1 MANANVKVAQ
11 IGQTAVNRP
20 IYEVQTPFAKSVF
33 ATNADGRYVFK
44 NRAWLQSIG
53 VNSMV
58 VTDYVDTPS
67 DDLSRMLSLDSQGMM
82 PKGRAFPGVV
92 LGSGL
97 AFIADF
103 KPYAGWKLLGP
114 TNYLPFNY

>member
-20 IYEVQTPFAKSVF
+20 FYEVQTPFAKSVF
-33 ATNADGRYVFK
+33 AMNADGRYVFK
-44 NRAWLQSIG
+44 NRAWLRSMGFNSI
-53 VNSMV
+53 VC
-58 VTDYVDTPS
+58 TDYADTPT
-67 DDLSRMLSLDSQGMM
+67 DDMRTLLKLDANGVM
-82 PKGRAFPGVV
+82 PYGRAFPGIN

-97 AFIADF
+97 AFVSDF
-103 KPYAGWKLLGP
+103 TQYAGWKLLGP